1 MSALEKLSYVH
12 IIFQEAE
19 NIITVFLQSGKDKEA
34 MFKVKVSQ
42 QRAQDETKL
51 ILCFNN

>member
-19 NIITVFLQSGKDKEA
+19 NITLFLQSGKDKEA
-34 MFKVKVSQ
+34 MFKVKVNQ